1 MNFIESYDLK
11 TINSWKIVGKDFQE
25 RYIKFIN
32 RVFRDFINKF
42 GYKYDGIELNKPDFL
57 DSQEFDINMEMINDP
72 YVLDL
77 IKESE
82 TNKEIYKILINFFR
96 KKRKKSKSSFFDEK
110 LTTQLNLLVEKIK
123 KILFKEKVFE
133 GFFPTFNE
141 YVGESGEFIPMTID
155 GFSKEKRSIPK
166 PKKVNLLIGDFQ
178 PVHLGHVKAIEKLK
192 SKNGLPAVIISI
204 VRGGKSEK
212 RPFSETTIQK
222 MLNNVE
228 QEYGDMIEKAIL
240 IKGGG
245 IEDII
250 SSLKPNYI
258 PILWGTDKKLI
269 DKYAIQLGYLKKKDT
284 ALDLNKDFQ
293 LVEIP
298 RYQSGSE
305 IRNAIKD
312 ENYSEFKRLVPSS
325 IIPDFFNL
333 KNEMHQLKES
343 VEENIES
350 DSHINKLNES
360 EEIED
365 TSKETE

>member
-155 GFSKEKRSIPK
+155 GFSKEKKIYP
-166 PKKVNLLIGDFQ
+166 
-178 PVHLGHVKAIEKLK
+178 
-192 SKNGLPAVIISI
+192 
-204 VRGGKSEK
+204 
-212 RPFSETTIQK
+212 
-222 MLNNVE
+222 
-228 QEYGDMIEKAIL
+228 
-240 IKGGG
+240 
-245 IEDII
+245 
-250 SSLKPNYI
+250 
-258 PILWGTDKKLI
+258 
-269 DKYAIQLGYLKKKDT
+269 
-284 ALDLNKDFQ
+284 
-293 LVEIP
+293 
-298 RYQSGSE
+298 
-305 IRNAIKD
+305 
-312 ENYSEFKRLVPSS
+312 
-325 IIPDFFNL
+325 
-333 KNEMHQLKES
+333 
-343 VEENIES
+343 
-350 DSHINKLNES
+350 
-360 EEIED
+360 
-365 TSKETE
+365 